1 MLASKS
7 DLEELNYDEWLFDLK
22 SQIISPERNVYK
34 LVIKGN
40 IEIIQGMISISD
52 RADHIYVNLIESAN
66 FNKGKNKIY
75 YGVPGNLFAF
85 TCKISLD
92 SGYDGFVAFDAKTKL
107 IKHYQDT
114 LFASHFNGT
123 RMFIESEAT
132 TKLVNQY
139 FNR

>member
-7 DLEELNYDEWLFDLK
+7 DLEELNYDEWLFDWK

-66 FNKGKNKIY
+66 FNKGKNTNKSEIMS
-75 YGVPGNLFAF
+75 P
-85 TCKISLD
+85 ISFKT
-92 SGYDGFVAFDAKTKL
+92 SPFFDC
-107 IKHYQDT
+107 
-114 LFASHFNGT
+114 
-123 RMFIESEAT
+123 
-132 TKLVNQY
+132 
-139 FNR
+139 